1 MMDHQEKHHEQH
13 KKQREHDDKL
23 KKEREHRQE
32 KLARQIHPAWFV
44 VAGSVLIILIVL
56 VWTWL

>member
-1 MMDHQEKHHEQH
+1 MMDHKEKHHEQH
-13 KKQREHDDKL
+13 KKQREHEDKL

-32 KLARQIHPAWFV
+32 EMPRQIHPVWFA
-44 VAGSVLIILIVL
+44 VAGCVLVVLIVL

>member
-1 MMDHQEKHHEQH
+1 MDHKEKHHEHH
-13 KKQREHDDKL
+13 KKEREHEDRL

-32 KLARQIHPAWFV
+32 ELPRQIHPAWSV
-44 VAGSVLIILIVL
+44 VMGCALVALVVL